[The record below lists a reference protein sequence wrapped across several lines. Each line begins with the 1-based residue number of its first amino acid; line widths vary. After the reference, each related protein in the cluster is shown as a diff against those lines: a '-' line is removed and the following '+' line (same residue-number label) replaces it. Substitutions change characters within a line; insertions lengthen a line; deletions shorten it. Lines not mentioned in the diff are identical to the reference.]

1 MTIGEKKTKT
11 LREVVRILSFQRH
24 KLADFSLEVGS
35 IIYNARAQSDLVI
48 EDHEFSVD
56 TNEVCECSTALVP
69 HPCTCV
75 ERTDYTASLI
85 NLILEVSN
93 Y

>member
-24 KLADFSLEVGS
+24 KLADFSLEEGS

-48 EDHEFSVD
+48 EDHEFSVY
-56 TNEVCECSTALVP
+56 TNEVSECSTALVP

-75 ERTDYTASLI
+75 GRTDYTASLI
-85 NLILEVSN
+85 NLIL
-93 Y
+93 

>member
-1 MTIGEKKTKT
+1 M
-11 LREVVRILSFQRH
+11 RILSFQRH
-24 KLADFSLEVGS
+24 KLADFSLEEGS

-56 TNEVCECSTALVP
+56 TNEVSECSTALVP

-75 ERTDYTASLI
+75 GRTDYTASLI
-85 NLILEVSN
+85 NLIL
-93 Y
+93 

>member
-1 MTIGEKKTKT
+1 MKT

-24 KLADFSLEVGS
+24 KLEDFSLEEGS
-35 IIYNARAQSDLVI
+35 IIYQYNACAQSDLVI

-56 TNEVCECSTALVP
+56 TNEVSECSTALVP

-75 ERTDYTASLI
+75 GRTDYTASLI
-85 NLILEVSN
+85 YLIL
-93 Y
+93 